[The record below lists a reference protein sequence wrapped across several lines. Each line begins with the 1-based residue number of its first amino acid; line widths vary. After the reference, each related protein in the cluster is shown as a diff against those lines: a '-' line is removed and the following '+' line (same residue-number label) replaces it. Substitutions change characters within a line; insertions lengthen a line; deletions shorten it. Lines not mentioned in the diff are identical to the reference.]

1 MPNKEDCTMEYHF
14 TGTDNSPDF
23 TFIADGIIDGTGKVV
38 SYSVVKSIKVKRKE
52 NESVLMIT
60 AEENDTKVEYCYS
73 VAPKD
78 EKELKKAIA
87 EIEANYMKE
96 QKGTHLSNWKI
107 TGVTV
112 AIFLIVCG
120 GGLGWYANSRKLAD
134 SKKPADSEMTSS
146 QKVSV
151 DNEPR
156 IEFKETEVTK
166 RTDTIYNCP
175 EYTVYPTN
183 INADKI
189 VWTTT
194 DESIAKVEKG
204 MLYAG
209 KEGTAQ
215 ITATIDGNISASM
228 TVNVKSKAK
237 KTSTSSYN
245 QSSDKN
251 SSTYSSRPSW
261 ITGGPGSSST
271 KKSTGK
277 SSNQEYQN
285 ALTKGL
291 SYARN
296 LHMSKKAVYDQLTSS
311 YGEGFSVDAAQ
322 YAIDNMTG
330 VDWNANALEKAKQ
343 YYYNMSM
350 SKSAVYDQLTSEYGE
365 QFTASQAQ
373 YAIDHLD

>member
-1 MPNKEDCTMEYHF
+1 
-14 TGTDNSPDF
+14 
-23 TFIADGIIDGTGKVV
+23 
-38 SYSVVKSIKVKRKE
+38 
-52 NESVLMIT
+52 MIT

-78 EKELKKAIA
+78 EESLKKAVA
-87 EIEANYMKE
+87 DIEACYIKKR
-96 QKGTHLSNWKI
+96 KGKYLLNWKI
-107 TGVTV
+107 IGMTAV
-112 AIFLIVCG
+112 IFLLVCG
-120 GGLGWYANSRKLAD
+120 GGLGWYANNSRELAD
-134 SKKPADSEMTSS
+134 SEKTADSEITSS
-146 QKVSV
+146 QKGSV

-156 IEFKETEVTK
+156 
-166 RTDTIYNCP
+166 IYNCP

-194 DESIAKVEKG
+194 DESVAKVENG

-245 QSSDKN
+245 SSNDEN
-251 SSTYSSRPSW
+251 SLTYSSRPGW
-261 ITGGPGSSST
+261 ITGGPGAGST
-271 KKSTGK
+271 GKVSGK

-291 SYARN
+291 QYAN
-296 LHMSKKAVYDQLTSS
+296 QLHMSKKAVYDQLTSS
-311 YGEGFSVDAAQ
+311 YGEGFPADAAQ

-365 QFTASQAQ
+365 QFTTSEAQ
-373 YAIDHLD
+373 YAIDHLN

>member
-1 MPNKEDCTMEYHF
+1 MEYHF
-14 TGTDNSPDF
+14 TGKGDSPDF
-23 TFIADGIIDGTGKVV
+23 TFIADGIIDGSGKVI
-38 SYSVVKSIKVKRKE
+38 SYSAIKSIKVKRRGNKA
-52 NESVLMIT
+52 VLVIMV
-60 AEENDTKVEYCYS
+60 EENDTKVEYGYS

-78 EKELKKAIA
+78 EESLKKAVA
-87 EIEANYMKE
+87 DIEACYIKKR
-96 QKGTHLSNWKI
+96 KGKYLLNWKI
-107 TGVTV
+107 IGMTA
-112 AIFLIVCG
+112 AIFLLVCG
-120 GGLGWYANSRKLAD
+120 GGLGWYANNSRELAD
-134 SKKPADSEMTSS
+134 SEKTADSEITSS
-146 QKVSV
+146 QKGSV

-156 IEFKETEVTK
+156 IEFEETETTK

-194 DESIAKVEKG
+194 DESVAKVENG

-245 QSSDKN
+245 SSNDEN
-251 SSTYSSRPSW
+251 SLTYSSRPGW
-261 ITGGPGSSST
+261 ITGGPGAGST
-271 KKSTGK
+271 GKVSGK

-291 SYARN
+291 SYAKN
-296 LHMSKKAVYDQLTSS
+296 LHMSKKGVYDQLTSS
-311 YGEGFSVDAAQ
+311 YGEGFSADAAQ

-330 VDWNANALEKAKQ
+330 VDWNANALEKQSNIIIICRCPKAQ
-343 YYYNMSM
+343 FMTSLLLNMVNSLLRLRHSM
-350 SKSAVYDQLTSEYGE
+350 QLTIWIEI
-365 QFTASQAQ
+365 Q
-373 YAIDHLD
+373 

>member
-1 MPNKEDCTMEYHF
+1 MEYHF
-14 TGTDNSPDF
+14 TGTGDSLDV
-23 TFIADGIIDGTGKVV
+23 TFIADGIIDGSGKVIP
-38 SYSVVKSIKVKRKE
+38 YPAIKSIKVKRKG

-78 EKELKKAIA
+78 EESLKKAVA
-87 EIEANYMKE
+87 DIEACYIKTR
-96 QKGTHLSNWKI
+96 KGKYLLNWKI
-107 TGVTV
+107 IGMTAV
-112 AIFLIVCG
+112 IFLLVCG
-120 GGLGWYANSRKLAD
+120 GGLGWYANNSRELAD
-134 SKKPADSEMTSS
+134 SEKTADSEITSS
-146 QKVSV
+146 QKGSV

-156 IEFKETEVTK
+156 IEFEETETTK

-194 DESIAKVEKG
+194 DESVAKVENG

-245 QSSDKN
+245 SSNDEN
-251 SSTYSSRPSW
+251 SLTYSSRPGW
-261 ITGGPGSSST
+261 ITGGPGAGST
-271 KKSTGK
+271 GKVSGK
-277 SSNQEYQN
+277 SSNQ
-285 ALTKGL
+285 
-291 SYARN
+291 YANQR
-296 LHMSKKAVYDQLTSS
+296 HMSKKAVYDQLTSS
-311 YGEGFSVDAAQ
+311 YGEGFPADAAQ